1 MEQNNT
7 VEVVKE
13 EIVNEVVKELTLEDF
28 KNNVIISPRIGFLNK
43 QAMAQSVYDN
53 SIVKDVEND
62 VYYVD
67 AIMQSVT
74 FNINMLSSYTNFYE
88 VYGDVSVYGYDYLNN
103 IGIFDYVYTTID
115 EDDIAIVEYAI
126 NKNMKRVDMLNS
138 TGACLRRT
146 IKEVIGTL
154 PEMKDFNKLLNNIPK
169 MLNKVDKETLEVLV
183 KEFKNGNVAEYAAN
197 KKKKN

>member
-103 IGIFDYVYTTID
+103 IGIFNYVYTTID

-126 NKNMKRVDMLNS
+126 DKNMERVDMLNS

-146 IKEVIGTL
+146 IKEVVGTL